1 MSVFVNL
8 LAVAIMVLIII
19 MIIMIMRYSKNT
31 GDLVDKIR
39 EDLPIYN
46 NAITKVNDDYP
57 LYSEAINDTYP
68 QIKNMVNNVCRD
80 GGVII
85 QLKKGQILKTKL
97 VGQSIDIPGEDS
109 SIKIPL
115 AC

>member
-8 LAVAIMVLIII
+8 LAVAIMVLIIV
-19 MIIMIMRYSKNT
+19 MILMIVRYSKNT
-31 GDLVDKIR
+31 GELVDKIR
-39 EDLPIYN
+39 EDYPVYN
-46 NAITKVNDDYP
+46 DAITKVNDDYP

-68 QIKNMVNNVCRD
+68 QIKNMVNNICQD
-80 GGVII
+80 GGVTI
-85 QLKKGQILKTKL
+85 QLKKGQILKSDL
-97 VGQSIDIPGEDS
+97 IGDVPGEDS